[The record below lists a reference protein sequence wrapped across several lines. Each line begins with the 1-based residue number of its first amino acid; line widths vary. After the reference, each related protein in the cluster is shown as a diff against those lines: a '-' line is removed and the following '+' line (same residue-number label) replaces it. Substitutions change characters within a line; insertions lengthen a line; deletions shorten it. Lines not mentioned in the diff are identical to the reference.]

1 LLIAA
6 PFRFRRLPAC
16 GKSENIA
23 AMKNSAALH
32 CLIIATTSLA
42 AATLPIASVAQE
54 ATTTEVPAAATPV
67 PQKRFVAD
75 KLVLNVYAEA
85 EPGSARVATI
95 QTGDAVEEL
104 ERSGSL
110 VRVRLE
116 DGREGW
122 VGASYLV
129 SDEPAILRLRELQ
142 RQQAGQAPTPRV
154 DKASADEIAQLKK
167 ENAVL
172 RGHVT
177 ALQARSATPVP
188 APVECEAV
196 SETREV
202 EPPIQAAAFPTV
214 AVAGSAW
221 GWLIAMLFVGG
232 ASFASGYQMLARRLR
247 KKFGGL
253 KVY

>member
-1 LLIAA
+1 LLIAT

-23 AMKNSAALH
+23 AMKKSAALQ

-42 AATLPIASVAQE
+42 AATLPLAGVAQE
-54 ATTTEVPAAATPV
+54 TETSEPSAAATPV

-75 KLVLNVYAEA
+75 KLVLNVVAEA

-142 RQQAGQAPTPRV
+142 RQQPGQTPTPRV
-154 DKASADEIAQLKK
+154 DKVSADEIAQLKK
-167 ENAVL
+167 ENAAL
-172 RGHVT
+172 RGQVT
-177 ALQARSATPVP
+177 ALQARPTSPVA
-188 APVECEAV
+188 APVECEEVNA
-196 SETREV
+196 TDDV

-214 AVAGSAW
+214 AVAGNVW